1 MIVTPPKHAGVSVG
15 NVSALGEAIE
25 RSFRAAEHDQPV
37 LSPHRPLGRRQLTG
51 WSVLAQAVSTT
62 APAASMVIF
71 AALIARAGD
80 PVPAL
85 VVAVAVIIGLCLIGA
100 CLAQVSA
107 RMAASGGLYSYTAR
121 GLGRRAAGAVAAGLL
136 IKYLGS
142 AASCLVQLT
151 FALSALATVIGGR
164 PWGTVPLLLVA
175 LAAVAGIGW
184 LVWRGVRAATYGLM
198 IIEAAALVF
207 MIMLL
212 VAPPVVRLPE
222 VLPPLE
228 TEQTHR
234 VIMFTAFALAGFES
248 AAFLGP
254 ETRRG
259 TTVVARTLRWTPAL
273 CGLVVLAAGV
283 ATLAGRGDV
292 LVSAYLFGTGQG
304 VPAAIVIALHLG
316 LASSW
321 LGSALGS
328 VNAVSRLVYT
338 LGLERV
344 WPSVLGRVQA
354 RFKTPGWAILF
365 GCAAIA
371 AGVVVL
377 QLAGR
382 GSPPYDW
389 LSVSLRFGLLAAY
402 LLAVVAAV
410 RLLGR
415 LGELTR
421 RVIVL
426 ASLAVLAL
434 VVILAVLVSGS
445 AQRGDGVVVIVVGAV
460 LVLGAA
466 WAGLVARLRPGR
478 RLRIGTFDRHES
490 IDALPGGAAVHR
502 TASGELALAGRGLPG
517 PDPGRRPS

>member
-1 MIVTPPKHAGVSVG
+1 MIDIRPKHCGVSVW

-25 RSFRAAEHDQPV
+25 RSFHTAEHDQPV

-80 PVPAL
+80 PGSAL
-85 VVAVAVIIGLCLIGA
+85 LLAVAVIIGLCLIGA

-107 RMAASGGLYSYTAR
+107 RLAASGGLYSYTAR

-142 AASCLVQLT
+142 AASCLVQLG
-151 FALSALATVIGGR
+151 FAASALSTVIGG
-164 PWGTVPLLLVA
+164 PAWGTGSLLLA
-175 LAAVAGIGW
+175 GLAAVAGIGW

-207 MIMLL
+207 MIGLL
-212 VAPPVVRLPE
+212 VAPPVVRLPD

-228 TEQTHR
+228 GEQTHR

-283 ATLAGRGDV
+283 ATSAGRGDV

-304 VPAAIVIALHLG
+304 VPPVIVIALQLG

-365 GCAAIA
+365 GCAAI
-371 AGVVVL
+371 GVGVIVL

-389 LSVSLRFGLLAAY
+389 LSAGIRLGLLAAY

-421 RVIVL
+421 RVVAVAGLARLELLLIIV
-426 ASLAVLAL
+426 
-434 VVILAVLVSGS
+434 VLVSGT
-445 AQRGDGVVVIVVGAV
+445 AQRGEGIAVIMVGAAL
-460 LVLGAA
+460 LVGAG
-466 WAGLVARLRPGR
+466 WVGLVRRLRPSR

-490 IDALPGGAAVHR
+490 ADALPGGAAVHR
-502 TASGELALAGRGLPG
+502 TDSGELALAGRG
-517 PDPGRRPS
+517 RRPEPPG

>member
-1 MIVTPPKHAGVSVG
+1 M
-15 NVSALGEAIE
+15 SALREAIE
-25 RSFRAAEHDQPV
+25 RSFRAAEHDRPV

-71 AALIARAGD
+71 AALVARADHPGA
-80 PVPAL
+80 AL
-85 VVAVAVIIGLCLIGA
+85 LVAAAVIIGLCLVGA

-107 RMAASGGLYSYTAR
+107 RMAAAGGLYSYTAR

-142 AASCLVQLT
+142 AASCLVQLG
-151 FALSALATVIGGR
+151 FALSALSSVVGGMA
-164 PWGTVPLLLVA
+164 WGTGPLLLA
-175 LAAVAGIGW
+175 GLAAVAGIGW
-184 LVWRGVRAATYGLM
+184 LVWRGIRAATYGLI
-198 IIEAAALVF
+198 IIEAAALLF
-207 MIMLL
+207 IIGLL
-212 VAPPVVRLPE
+212 AAPPVALLPAT
-222 VLPPLE
+222 LPPLE
-228 TEQTHR
+228 TEQTQR

-273 CGLVVLAAGV
+273 CGLIVLAAGA

-292 LVSAYLFGTGQG
+292 LVSAYLFGTSQG
-304 VPAAIVIALHLG
+304 APAPIVIALHLG

-354 RFKTPGWAILF
+354 RFRTPGWAILF
-365 GCAAIA
+365 GCSVLA
-371 AGVVVL
+371 AGVIVL

-389 LSVSLRFGLLAAY
+389 LSTGIRLGLLAAY
-402 LLAVVAAV
+402 LLAVIAAV

-421 RVIVL
+421 RVIAV
-426 ASLAVLAL
+426 AGVAVLEL
-434 VVILAVLVSGS
+434 VIILAVLITGTVH
-445 AQRGDGVVVIVVGAV
+445 RGDAVLVIMIGAV
-460 LVLGAA
+460 LLLGAA
-466 WAGLVARLRPGR
+466 WAGLVRRLKPGR
-478 RLRIGTFDRHES
+478 RLRIGTFDRPES
-490 IDALPGGAAVHR
+490 ADALPGGAAVRR
-502 TASGELALAGRGLPG
+502 TESGELALAGRG
-517 PDPGRRPS
+517 RRPGTAEPWS